1 MADSKV
7 KKTDVKTL
15 DELDAAINRLYGGAG
30 INIIAV
36 VPTAGG
42 FRVYYATSGA
52 RA

>member
-15 DELDAAINRLYGGAG
+15 DELDAAMNRLYSGAG

-36 VPTAGG
+36 VPTGAG
-42 FRVYYATSGA
+42 FRIYYATSGA
-52 RA
+52 TA